1 MVDHCLSFGGW
12 ATALRSTN
20 PDSVTIIEP
29 SIETA
34 TVGMLLGGVRP
45 RVIGGYF
52 EGNGTDIQLGQVGGA
67 AANGYYLQRPWL
79 NGSSSTYGIYLAN
92 CSGEIDNPYFT
103 GTYSTSKFRSDTE
116 ANGNAGNTI
125 RLDMS
130 DPYSPDLAGKGLDD
144 GRNILIATSLDFDDH
159 RQLVYWNTSG
169 AKQVEQNLNQR
180 GAQFVAFSIRLTNT
194 GGVLQ
199 VRIGTSG
206 LVASDYT
213 DCFLY
218 SSHLATTLPD
228 VDSGSG
234 FGSVGAGRLV
244 GSESRIVF
252 NTLANVVAEQG
263 FVVGSVRT
271 NNGDSVSVDCQ
282 NESRNIGGATTIRPE
297 IVIRNAT
304 TSALYSFDTTNFT
317 TGQYMQIQMIGFI
330 K

>member
-1 MVDHCLSFGGW
+1 
-12 ATALRSTN
+12 
-20 PDSVTIIEP
+20 
-29 SIETA
+29 
-34 TVGMLLGGVRP
+34 MLLGGVRP